1 MKHLDVVATIRTVR
15 WLPIW
20 ILITPIFL
28 SSCSWKD
35 MMLRGLKD
43 ASISM
48 PDSGI
53 VADNRVKDAILE
65 GIKSGDIW
73 LNKIKYD
80 DKGQRIYGN
89 VCLEVYLPSR
99 GTCLLQHINM
109 SACDPC
115 DLHKAFAQGMSSCAI
130 SMAEQV
136 LEGLENTYP
145 RVKTGKSGSE
155 CLAWPTSSDDV
166 D

>member
-1 MKHLDVVATIRTVR
+1 MKHLDVVAIYKNGAVVAHLDINHPDILEFVQ
-15 WLPIW
+15 LPEHE
-20 ILITPIFL
+20 
-28 SSCSWKD
+28 
-35 MMLRGLKD
+35 LRGLKD
-43 ASISM
+43 ASTSM

-53 VADNRVKDAILE
+53 KPTIKVKDAILD

-80 DKGQRIYGN
+80 KMDKESTETCVLRFTCPHEEHACSSMSISQPVIHGISKRLSLK
-89 VCLEVYLPSR
+89 VCP
-99 GTCLLQHINM
+99 
-109 SACDPC
+109 
-115 DLHKAFAQGMSSCAI
+115 SCAI

-145 RVKTGKSGSE
+145 RDKTGKSGSE
-155 CLAWPTSSDDV
+155 CLAWPTSSDDM